1 MFSLY
6 IVCYRLR
13 QRYCTNPFPMHGGR
27 DCSGRNEEKGPC
39 LPLPPCPSKIRRFK
53 IYFYFNF
60 CRFLID
66 KMNVTCQNISVIV
79 ILSLLKD
86 FSFDSTSN
94 LKIFLHQTVHCLFAE
109 WGGWSKCSHSCGNSN
124 GAGTRIRYRYIA
136 VEARYGGMRC
146 YGSKD
151 ECSPCIHCAS
161 KPPGYDGPCI
171 GFCPGKVLVIV
182 VVFVG
187 LEKFF

>member
-1 MFSLY
+1 VFSLY

-53 IYFYFNF
+53 IYFYLNF
-60 CRFLID
+60 RRFFLD
-66 KMNVTCQNISVIV
+66 KMNVTKL
-79 ILSLLKD
+79 IL
-86 FSFDSTSN
+86 
-94 LKIFLHQTVHCLFAE
+94 LHQTVHCLFAE

-171 GFCPGKVLVIV
+171 GFCPGKVLAIV

>member
-1 MFSLY
+1 
-6 IVCYRLR
+6 
-13 QRYCTNPFPMHGGR
+13 
-27 DCSGRNEEKGPC
+27 
-39 LPLPPCPSKIRRFK
+39 
-53 IYFYFNF
+53 
-60 CRFLID
+60 
-66 KMNVTCQNISVIV
+66 MNVTSQNISVISF
-79 ILSLLKD
+79 LGR
-86 FSFDSTSN
+86 FSSDCTSN
-94 LKIFLHQTVHCLFAE
+94 LKIFLHKTVHCLFAE

-171 GFCPGKVLVIV
+171 GFCPGKVLAIV
-182 VVFVG
+182 VLFVG
-187 LEKFF
+187 LEKFFKFDPIKNSKLAEIMGNLNNLNTFIIACIIYYSGC